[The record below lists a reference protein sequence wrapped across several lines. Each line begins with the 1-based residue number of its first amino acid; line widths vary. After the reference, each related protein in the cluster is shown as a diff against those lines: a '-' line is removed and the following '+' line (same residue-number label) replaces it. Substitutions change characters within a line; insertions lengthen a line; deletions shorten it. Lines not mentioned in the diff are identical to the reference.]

1 MASSHN
7 IGQHS
12 FVAMMYSLWKYVILE
27 VCSIIW
33 DGYGVPGGC
42 VSRSGTERSDTA
54 VQVDRLTYCSQS
66 CTRMGSERIAAR
78 NMASLSELCDHS
90 KLTYPGL
97 LCEGGAVAVVS
108 GALDMQ
114 TSCLVP
120 GACQFSSGF
129 CLWWLCSSPERD
141 SGPAGLPGCAQES
154 CVRGKHGL
162 SLVR

>member
-7 IGQHS
+7 IGQHI

-66 CTRMGSERIAAR
+66 CTHMGSECIAAR
-78 NMASLSELCDHS
+78 NMASLSELCDYS
-90 KLTYPGL
+90 KLMYLGL
-97 LCEGGAVAVVS
+97 LSFPSHVTIAS
-108 GALDMQ
+108 
-114 TSCLVP
+114 
-120 GACQFSSGF
+120 
-129 CLWWLCSSPERD
+129 
-141 SGPAGLPGCAQES
+141 
-154 CVRGKHGL
+154 
-162 SLVR
+162 